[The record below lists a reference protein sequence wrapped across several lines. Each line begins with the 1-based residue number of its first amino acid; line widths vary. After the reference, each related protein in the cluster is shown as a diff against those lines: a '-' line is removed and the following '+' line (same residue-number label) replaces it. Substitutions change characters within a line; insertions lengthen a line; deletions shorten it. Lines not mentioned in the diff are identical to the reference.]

1 MFSYQLLQANFLR
14 IFFCAHFI
22 GFRFIAFRLKPD
34 FSIEMFLLCNVE
46 LSYFFFL
53 KKMEKSI
60 HVKSPDSCVLNL
72 LEFLVVA
79 RL

>member
-22 GFRFIAFRLKPD
+22 GFCFIAFRLKPD
-34 FSIEMFLLCNVE
+34 FSIEMFFICNVE
-46 LSYFFFL
+46 LSYFFFEE
-53 KKMEKSI
+53 MEKSI
-60 HVKSPDSCVLNL
+60 HVKLPDSCVLNL